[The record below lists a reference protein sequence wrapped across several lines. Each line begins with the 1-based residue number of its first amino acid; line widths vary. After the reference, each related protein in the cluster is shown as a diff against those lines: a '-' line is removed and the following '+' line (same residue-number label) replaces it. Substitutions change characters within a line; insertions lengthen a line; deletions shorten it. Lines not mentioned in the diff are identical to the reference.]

1 MILMVLCMQ
10 MLSNG
15 IVLPYLGAT
24 ISITK
29 LVSTNQEDAP
39 VESEDNG
46 IEKSTSIDAIEIAK
60 KDSVYPNTKELKIV
74 PLDNTAASYI
84 AVPAAMKIAAPKS
97 NPGLFIP
104 MALAITF
111 PINIT
116 IGMPL
121 YYFIISVF

>member
-1 MILMVLCMQ
+1 MTNTQTSNWIKMILMVLCMQ

-74 PLDNTAASYI
+74 PLDNTAASLYQ
-84 AVPAAMKIAAPKS
+84 PELHTPPPKQ
-97 NPGLFIP
+97 
-104 MALAITF
+104 A
-111 PINIT
+111 
-116 IGMPL
+116 
-121 YYFIISVF
+121 

>member
-74 PLDNTAASYI
+74 PLDNTAASLYQ
-84 AVPAAMKIAAPKS
+84 PELHTPPPKH
-97 NPGLFIP
+97 
-104 MALAITF
+104 A
-111 PINIT
+111 
-116 IGMPL
+116 
-121 YYFIISVF
+121 